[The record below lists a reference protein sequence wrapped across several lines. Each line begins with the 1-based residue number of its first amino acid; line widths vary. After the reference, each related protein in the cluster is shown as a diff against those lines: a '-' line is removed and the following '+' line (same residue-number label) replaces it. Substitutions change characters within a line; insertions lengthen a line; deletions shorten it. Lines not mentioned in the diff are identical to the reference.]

1 MPASLAGRCAL
12 VTGGSRG
19 IGRAVAIELAACG
32 AAVVV
37 GYHSDHQA
45 AQETV
50 AAITQ
55 AGGQALAQA
64 ADMADEG
71 QATNLVE
78 FAARSFGDIQIL
90 VCNAGIVTGNLTAL
104 QTTEEWQRIL
114 AVNLTGPFFCIRAA
128 IPYMMAAGGGNIIC
142 MSSLAATR
150 AVRGLAGYSASKGG
164 LEAMVRSLA
173 VELGKKRIRVN
184 GVAPGLIETEML
196 AGLQERLVGENA
208 GRVALGRLGK
218 PQEVARVVRF
228 LVSDEASYI
237 SGEVVAVSGGL
248 GM

>member
-1 MPASLAGRCAL
+1 MSSLVGRAAL

-19 IGRAVAIELAACG
+19 IGRAIAIELAAHG
-32 AAVVV
+32 ASVVV
-37 GYHSDHQA
+37 GYHSDQNA

-50 AAITQ
+50 ESITQ
-55 AGGQALAQA
+55 SGGTAVAQA
-64 ADMADEG
+64 ADMANETE
-71 QATNLVE
+71 ASNLVE
-78 FAARSFGDIQIL
+78 FTVRSFGKIDIL
-90 VCNAGIVTGNLTAL
+90 VCNAGIVIGNLTAL
-104 QTTEEWQRIL
+104 QTTDEWRRMMD
-114 AVNLTGPFFCIRAA
+114 VNLAGPFFCIRAA
-128 IPYMMAAGGGNIIC
+128 IPHMMTGGGGSILC

-173 VELGKKRIRVN
+173 AELGKKKIRVN

-196 AGLQERLVGENA
+196 AGLQERSVGENA
-208 GRVALGRLGK
+208 SRVALGRLGQ
-218 PQEVARVVRF
+218 PQEVARAVRF

-237 SGEVVAVSGGL
+237 SGEVLAVSGGL